1 MAEPRSQHGG
11 APDELPQAGRETT
24 GAGGQH
30 VETRPLHVRGLRCE
44 KDDAGRTV
52 LVIPPAA
59 PFLKVWIDIGGGIK
73 KKLEVPT
80 QKGSITITVM
90 PNLEDPDIWNADGF
104 EMRVGTRQGKDPSDS
119 STPGR

>member
-44 KDDAGRTV
+44 KDEAVRTV
-52 LVIPPAA
+52 LVIPHAA
-59 PFLKVWIDIGGGIK
+59 PLLKAWIGIGGGIK
-73 KKLEVPT
+73 KKLEVPP
-80 QKGSITITVM
+80 QKGSIRITVM
-90 PNLEDPDIWNADGF
+90 PNLEDPDIWNANGLDIP
-104 EMRVGTRQGKDPSDS
+104 VGTRQDEDPSDS
-119 STPGR
+119 STPGH